1 MIFDEFSE
9 EKPDVAQVNT
19 PPLTDTN
26 DNSWKKE
33 IGQACLRWINSID
46 NPSLLTDTLADE
58 QPDLY
63 TLFSA
68 MGSLQ
73 TETRKLARKSVE
85 SLSSFEDTLSDI
97 NTRISTIQLLNQA
110 QEPLRIIS
118 IVDRIERIEK
128 QLKKV
133 PPKKTF
139 FNDARWTSYN
149 QSVTRAVKLLLENC
163 YDILK
168 KMGVTKSVVCG
179 KLFDPS
185 HMVAIEVSYDEA
197 VQDNIVTEEITPGYF
212 YNGTVLRYSDV
223 NVNRKKS

>member
-1 MIFDEFSE
+1 MIFDDFPE
-9 EKPDVAQVNT
+9 ENPDIAPVNAPST
-19 PPLTDTN
+19 SDIN
-26 DNSWKKE
+26 ENSWKKKVE
-33 IGQACLRWINSID
+33 MACLRWIDSIE
-46 NPSLLTDTLADE
+46 NHSALTAAHSDG

-85 SLSSFEDTLSDI
+85 SLSSFEGTLSDI
-97 NTRISTIQLLNQA
+97 NNRMATIQSLNQA

-133 PPKKTF
+133 PPKKAF
-139 FNDARWTSYN
+139 FNDANWTSYS
-149 QSVTRAVKLLLENC
+149 QSVSRAVELLLENC

-168 KMGVTKSVVCG
+168 KMGVTKSVACG

-185 HMVAIEVSYDEA
+185 HMVAIEVEYDEA
-197 VQDNIVTEEITPGYF
+197 VLDNLVTEEITPGYF

-223 NVNRKKS
+223 KVNRKKS